1 MKDKMDFNPFNDQ
14 NDKNNNDSPQRMNMN
29 GRGFWK
35 ILIVIVIAAFLIP
48 ALWSMFAGSN
58 TRPTVSYTQFRHEL
72 TKGNISQ
79 VLFSGQEV
87 QGTFKA
93 QTKVP
98 LPNGNDIST
107 TTFMT
112 YLPPIGDSALLPLL
126 EKQGVEISTKPPQD
140 FSILSVILNV
150 VPFIIFIW
158 IGYIIFQNMKAQRQ
172 NIFSV
177 GQSKAKLY
185 KRDDKRITFDDVA
198 GLRGAKEEVTEIVD
212 YLKDATKYHKLG
224 ATTPRGI
231 LLVGPPGT
239 GKTLLARAIA
249 GEADVPF
256 YSISG
261 SDFMEMFVGVGAA
274 RVRSLFQEAKKH
286 APALIFI
293 DELDSVG
300 RHRGAGL
307 GGGHDEREQTLNQ
320 MLSEMDGFEQ
330 FDTTIVIAATNR
342 PDILD
347 PALLR
352 PGRFDRRITVGL
364 PTLEDRLAILQVHAR
379 KKPLDAAFDMRDL
392 ARNTAGFSGADLRNL
407 LNEGALLAARKNK
420 STIDN
425 NDVNMARDK
434 ILMGLERRNLDLT
447 DEEKRL
453 VSYHES
459 GHAVTACLLLT
470 SDPVHKVSIIPR
482 DFSMGVTQQMAERDR
497 YLYSQQYIEERIAV
511 MMGGR
516 AAESLLLGSVTS
528 GSENDL
534 KEATKLA
541 RKMVLDWGMSEK
553 LGHIALGAE
562 QHDIF
567 LGEQLGRSREYSDQ
581 TAKDIDNEIR
591 AILDKAYATAFS
603 LLKENRDGLL
613 AVAEKLLEKEE
624 LGGQEVRQ
632 ILNMPAAVVP
642 AIE

>member
-1 MKDKMDFNPFNDQ
+1 MKDKMDFNPFNNGQ
-14 NDKNNNDSPQRMNMN
+14 NDDKNQNESPKGMPGMN

-35 ILIVIVIAAFLIP
+35 ILLVIIIAAFLIP
-48 ALWSMFAGSN
+48 ALWSMFAGN
-58 TRPTVSYTQFRHEL
+58 NNRPAISYTQFRQQL
-72 TKGNISQ
+72 DQGNIRQ
-79 VLFSGQEV
+79 VVFSGQEL
-87 QGTFKA
+87 QGTFKSPTRITTQGA
-93 QTKVP
+93 DTSTLGFVTYVP
-98 LPNGNDIST
+98 PV
-107 TTFMT
+107 
-112 YLPPIGDSALLPLL
+112 GDTQLLPLL
-126 EKQGVEISTKPPQD
+126 EQKGVDISTKPPQD

-177 GQSKAKLY
+177 GQSRAKLY
-185 KRDDKRITFDDVA
+185 KRDDKRTTFTDVA
-198 GLRGAKEEVTEIVD
+198 GLQGAKEEVKEIID
-212 YLKDATKYHKLG
+212 FLKDPTKYHKLG
-224 ATTPRGI
+224 ATIPRGI

-239 GKTLLARAIA
+239 GKTLIARAIA

-261 SDFMEMFVGVGAA
+261 SDFMEMFVGVGAS
-274 RVRSLFQEAKKH
+274 RVRNLFQEAKKH

-364 PTLEDRLAILQVHAR
+364 PTLEDRVEILAVHAR
-379 KKPLDAAFDMRDL
+379 KKPFDANFDMREV
-392 ARNTAGFSGADLRNL
+392 AKSTVGFSGADLRNL
-407 LNEGALLAARKNK
+407 LNEAALLAARKNK
-420 STIDN
+420 TSIDF
-425 NDVNMARDK
+425 NDVNISRDK
-434 ILMGLERRNLDLT
+434 ILMGLERRNLNLT

-453 VSYHES
+453 VAYHES
-459 GHAVTACLLLT
+459 GHAVTACLLET
-470 SDPVHKVSIIPR
+470 TDPLHKVSIIPR
-482 DFSMGVTQQMAERDR
+482 DFSMGVTQQMPDRDR
-497 YLYSQQYIEERIAV
+497 FLYSQQYIEERIAV

-516 AAESLLLGSVTS
+516 AAENLLLGSVTS

-534 KEATKLA
+534 KEATKLS

-562 QHDIF
+562 KQDIF
-567 LGEQLGRSREYSDQ
+567 LGEQLGRARDYADE
-581 TAKDIDNEIR
+581 TARDIDTEVR
-591 AILDKAYATAFS
+591 TILDRAYETAFNLLKKNRERLVAVAEAL
-603 LLKENRDGLL
+603 LLKEELL
-613 AVAEKLLEKEE
+613 GEE
-624 LGGQEVRQ
+624 VLAILGAKA
-632 ILNMPAAVVP
+632 AAV
-642 AIE
+642 

>member
-14 NDKNNNDSPQRMNMN
+14 NDQKNRNDSPQRMPNMN

-35 ILIVIVIAAFLIP
+35 ILIVIIIAAFLIP
-48 ALWSMFAGSN
+48 ALWSMFAGN
-58 TRPTVSYTQFRHEL
+58 TNRPSITYTEFHQQL
-72 TKGNISQ
+72 QKGNIRQ
-79 VLFSGQEV
+79 VVFNGQEV
-87 QGTFKA
+87 QGTFKSPTQITTQGN
-93 QTKVP
+93 QTSTLGFVTYVP
-98 LPNGNDIST
+98 PV
-107 TTFMT
+107 
-112 YLPPIGDSALLPLL
+112 GDNQLLPLL
-126 EKQGVEISTKPPQD
+126 EQKGVEISTKPPQD

-158 IGYIIFQNMKAQRQ
+158 IGYVIFQNMRAQRQ

-177 GQSKAKLY
+177 GQSRAKLY
-185 KRDDKRITFDDVA
+185 KRDDKRVTFTDVA
-198 GLRGAKEEVTEIVD
+198 GLQGAKEEVKEIID
-212 YLKDATKYHKLG
+212 YLKDPTKYHKLG

-261 SDFMEMFVGVGAA
+261 SDFMEMFVGVGAS
-274 RVRSLFQEAKKH
+274 RVRNLFQEAKKH

-364 PTLEDRLAILQVHAR
+364 PTLEDRVEILAVHAR
-379 KKPLDAAFDMRDL
+379 KKPFDANFDMREV
-392 ARNTAGFSGADLRNL
+392 AKSTVGFSGADLRNL
-407 LNEGALLAARKNK
+407 LNEAALLAARKDK
-420 STIDN
+420 SSIDFK
-425 NDVNMARDK
+425 DVNTARDK
-434 ILMGLERRNLDLT
+434 ILMGLERRNLNLT

-459 GHAVTACLLLT
+459 GHAVTACLLET
-470 SDPVHKVSIIPR
+470 TDPLHKVSIIPR
-482 DFSMGVTQQMAERDR
+482 DFSMGVTQQMPDRDR
-497 YLYSQQYIEERIAV
+497 FLYSQQYIEERIAV

-516 AAESLLLGSVTS
+516 AAENLLLGSVTS

-562 QHDIF
+562 QQDIF
-567 LGEQLGRSREYSDQ
+567 LGEQLGRARDYADE
-581 TAKDIDNEIR
+581 TARDIDTEIR
-591 AILDKAYATAFS
+591 IILDRGYDTAFN
-603 LLKENRDGLL
+603 LLKENRDRLM
-613 AVAEKLLEKEE
+613 AVAEALLSREE
-624 LGGQEVRQ
+624 LLGTEVLE
-632 ILNMPAAVVP
+632 ILGVNAAV
-642 AIE
+642 